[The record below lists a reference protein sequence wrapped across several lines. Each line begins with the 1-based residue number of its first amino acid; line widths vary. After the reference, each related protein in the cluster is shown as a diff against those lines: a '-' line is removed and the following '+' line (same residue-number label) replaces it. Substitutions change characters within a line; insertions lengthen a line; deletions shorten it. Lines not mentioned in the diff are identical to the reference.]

1 MQAPLVQQAPPIRF
15 VVSQALYLGRLT
27 PDMEQR
33 INAEMSRL
41 GYISDD
47 DFEALELLMEEMDA
61 GRIHV
66 VANP

>member
-1 MQAPLVQQAPPIRF
+1 MQAPLVQAPPIRSL
-15 VVSQALYLGRLT
+15 VSQALYLRRLT
-27 PDMEQR
+27 PDLEQR
-33 INAEMSRL
+33 INAEMSRM
-41 GYISDD
+41 GYISDS